1 MIFTSKPF
9 VIFFFLTSLLFS
21 ALIFFSKDYS
31 ATFYSIGSQLLII
44 IFVGLFFKELILDVK
59 LNEELPL
66 LERKFSVFQL
76 FYFLENKR
84 CKKIVFSILF
94 FTLFFGFLNAWLII
108 YERAN
113 INESQKNILATMLI
127 STLGIT
133 QFGGWF
139 FQTVLIFMLST
150 VMGAKKRFNT
160 YLKIMGI
167 SYFGFLVLSIFTL
180 ILNYF
185 SIPKNVSLNDFNLLM
200 KDSPIYLVAGKSGEF
215 LVLATAAAGISNY
228 EKFSPMKSLLICCVP
243 SMLLLLFKSLFG
255 VLI

>member
-1 MIFTSKPF
+1 MF
-9 VIFFFLTSLLFS
+9 
-21 ALIFFSKDYS
+21 D
-31 ATFYSIGSQLLII
+31 
-44 IFVGLFFKELILDVK
+44 
-59 LNEELPL
+59 
-66 LERKFSVFQL
+66 RKFSVFQL
-76 FYFLENKR
+76 FYFLENQK
-84 CKKIVFSILF
+84 CNKIVFSILF
-94 FTLFFGFLNAWLII
+94 LTLFFGFLNAWLII

-113 INESQKNILATMLI
+113 INESQKNILATMLV

-133 QFGGWF
+133 QFWGWF

-150 VMGAKKRFNT
+150 IMGAKKRFSI

-180 ILNYF
+180 VLNYF
-185 SIPKNVSLNDFNLLM
+185 FFPENVSLNDFNLLIR
-200 KDSPIYLVAGKSGEF
+200 DSPIYLIAGKSGEF
-215 LVLATAAAGISNY
+215 LVLAMAAAGISNY